1 MREFQTFLNLIA
13 RCLWL
18 ISYLSF
24 QISVLEIIA
33 DVILLWYCLNLI
45 SLGRTFLTRINR
57 RLSNAENAEL

>member
-33 DVILLWYCLNLI
+33 DVILLWYCLDLI
-45 SLGRTFLTRINR
+45 RLGRTFLTRINW
-57 RLSNAENAEL
+57 RLSNAENAKL

>member
-33 DVILLWYCLNLI
+33 DVILLWYYLNLI
-45 SLGRTFLTRINR
+45 RLGRTFLTRINR

>member
-24 QISVLEIIA
+24 QISEYKIKNLITKKYPGLSSEIIKKEEP
-33 DVILLWYCLNLI
+33 LN
-45 SLGRTFLTRINR
+45 FLFLMSI
-57 RLSNAENAEL
+57 